1 MEKGKGFSITVNI
14 LKTGL
19 KVSKTTRKTSRP
31 FFITVKSRL
40 TIKTRIMTAVAIFGR
55 TSTQEQDYQ
64 RQVVDMQKV
73 ADKMNYEVV
82 SIITEKISGAKSNE
96 ERLGIQQLL
105 AEARAGIFEKV
116 LVTEVSRLG
125 RSTLETLKLVEELH
139 NNGISIYLNDLKS
152 ETLDENGEMNMQTEM
167 MLHMLS
173 LFAKNER
180 RLTIDR
186 IRSGMQQAKLNGIHC
201 GRYKGT
207 SEDKSKFLSK
217 YPKVIEGL
225 KRGFSVREC
234 VKLYGI
240 SLGTVAKIR
249 GLIKDKLVVE
259 KKAA

>member
-1 MEKGKGFSITVNI
+1 MV
-14 LKTGL
+14 
-19 KVSKTTRKTSRP
+19 P
-31 FFITVKSRL
+31 
-40 TIKTRIMTAVAIFGR
+40 VAIFGR

-64 RQVVDMQKV
+64 RQVVDMQRV
-73 ADKMNYEVV
+73 ADKNDYEVV

-96 ERLGIQQLL
+96 ERKGVQRLL
-105 AEARAGIFEKV
+105 EEAKVGVFEKV

-139 NNGISIYLNDLKS
+139 GYGISIYLHDLKN
-152 ETLDENGEMNMQTEM
+152 ETLNEEGEMNMQTEM

-180 RLTIDR
+180 RMTIDR
-186 IRSGMQQAKLNGIHC
+186 IKSGMAQAKALGRHC
-201 GRYKGT
+201 GRRKGT
-207 SEDKSKFLSK
+207 TENDETFLSK

-225 KRGFSVREC
+225 KKGFSVREC
-234 VKLYGI
+234 VKLYDV

-249 GLIKDKLVVE
+249 GLIKSKIIID